1 MKILLKS
8 YPVKMALL
16 VMLSMVWSAGCGGGV
31 TTTPSAPGGGPSAGQ
46 KAVIALN
53 TSGPLSS
60 GTTIGGLGIT
70 LNLPDSVTVTT
81 DANGNVDSSVVAAS
95 GVAAG
100 QATVITLYIGAQR
113 HGRGE
118 IAHRACKRIDGDAG
132 GRVCKDHLLG
142 RDGRHADGIRFQPE
156 RIFSGGH
163 QRRRHSFADGR
174 PVNGDT
180 LGGRP

>member
-8 YPVKMALL
+8 HPIRMALL

-31 TTTPSAPGGGPSAGQ
+31 TTTPSAPGGGPPAGQ
-46 KAVIALN
+46 KAVIALS
-53 TSGPLSS
+53 TSGSLSS

-100 QATVITLYIGAQR
+100 QATVITLYAGPSGTVGAKLHIVLASGSAGMQV
-113 HGRGE
+113 GE
-118 IAHRACKRIDGDAG
+118 FAKITCTVGT
-132 GRVCKDHLLG
+132 
-142 RDGRHADGIRFQPE
+142 DGIPTASD
-156 RIFSGGH
+156 FSL
-163 QRRRHSFADGR
+163 SEFS
-174 PVNGDT
+174 PVDTNGAVIPT
-180 LGGRP
+180 LTAGLSAVTH